1 MRDEPQTVLHS
12 SPACAANEPYPWLD
26 ADAGQPPFA
35 PEVTALGQSVTLR
48 LLSAGLDLNVAL
60 TQAHDEAETQRLRRA
75 VRELDAAVRELRRLV
90 LAVPGTPAAPPPRS
104 PGPHG

>member
-1 MRDEPQTVLHS
+1 MREPQTALHPFS
-12 SPACAANEPYPWLD
+12 AYAADDRRSWPA
-26 ADAGQPPFA
+26 ADAGYPLPA

-60 TQAHDEAETQRLRRA
+60 TQAHDEAETRRLRRA

-90 LAVPGTPAAPPPRS
+90 LAVPGS
-104 PGPHG
+104 SSGIPGPRG